1 MHVFLVVLHICIV
14 HVILCNYAHTHIV
27 RKHSDGLVLGGGGG
41 GGGRSYTRR
50 AYIQT
55 TVDACLIC
63 GIFVVPNVVQG
74 LKFC

>member
-1 MHVFLVVLHICIV
+1 MHVFLVVLHIFIV
-14 HVILCNYAHTHIV
+14 HVILCNYAHTHIA

-41 GGGRSYTRR
+41 VSYTRG